1 MDEKERALKNVTSYI
16 PIRREFL
23 LKWQRIT
30 EIHNLWHN
38 SQLWPVPFFR
48 QFDDGF
54 SAWRLG
60 FSSQITLCDIYGKRK
75 GFGSK
80 LFKFL
85 CCSFVILHSTT
96 ALYPTINT
104 VCGMQ

>member
-16 PIRREFL
+16 PIRRQFL

-38 SQLWPVPFFR
+38 SPLWPVPFFR

-60 FSSQITLCDIYGKRK
+60 FRSR
-75 GFGSK
+75 
-80 LFKFL
+80 
-85 CCSFVILHSTT
+85 
-96 ALYPTINT
+96 
-104 VCGMQ
+104 